1 MIQDNMGL
9 TVTIVFQASSANYGE
24 SLGNVAPLK
33 KLTRGDG
40 QQYSYISRQAI
51 RYNIVQQLGEKE
63 ATLEAE
69 GSGDKKG
76 NSVC

>member
-24 SLGNVAPLK
+24 SLGNVASLK

-40 QQYSYISRQAI
+40 
-51 RYNIVQQLGEKE
+51 
-63 ATLEAE
+63 
-69 GSGDKKG
+69 
-76 NSVC
+76 